1 MPRDVRARLPQSE
14 WSETLRYVEPVVS
27 IITPCSDT
35 GAIFL
40 DTVQSVL
47 RQSLQQWEW
56 IIVNDG
62 SDDAATLRILALLRA
77 VNDPR
82 IRVIDQQNR
91 GLPAARNAGV
101 AASCAPLLFFLDS
114 DDLLAPTA
122 LEQCAWSLASRP
134 QSAAV
139 ATWYARFGAVRQ
151 VIRCGFETRY
161 MFPHDNPLAPSSVML
176 RRSAFE
182 RIGGFDERLREG
194 MEDYDFWVR
203 LAAAGLWGHD
213 IREVL
218 VWLRRKSPEAY
229 QGYRWT
235 FREDR
240 GAMARMRND
249 LRARYSQVFRDG
261 PPRAPGDPSPI
272 LQPHALINPEPP
284 FANRLRPVGE
294 RRVLM
299 LAPWVEVGG
308 ADRFT
313 IDLAAGLRARGR
325 RVSVCLSRPSANLW
339 LNELRRA
346 ADEVFNLPAFLAP
359 ADYPRFLRYLIES
372 RGITTVLVHNDLF
385 AYRLLPFLRA
395 WCPNVTILDFLHIE
409 QEHYHGGVPR
419 AALEYDSVIDLHVTS
434 SHHLRQWM
442 VERSADPARVEVCSI
457 NVDAQHWQ
465 PDPIARERVRA
476 ELGVRSDEPVIAF
489 IGRLVPQKRPRLAA
503 EIARALAERDV
514 PGTLLVVGDG
524 PDMGWMRRF
533 VRQHRLE
540 RRVRLLGSASSARV
554 REMMAASDLLLLP
567 SAKEG
572 IAFVLFE
579 AMAMG
584 LVPVAADVGGQ
595 RELVTPDCGV
605 LVPLEGD
612 QVAQYVEAIRCLI
625 ADPQRRAAM
634 AEAARARV
642 VEHFDQQQM
651 IDRMLAL
658 FERAETLARE
668 SPRPPVD
675 RGLGLATASLAIEY
689 FQFREALLRLAPVR
703 WVRAVRW
710 SSAWELV
717 QRLAEAPALIDRLD
731 RRVYVLRRE
740 VMWRIKRALG
750 REYNQ

>member
-1 MPRDVRARLPQSE
+1 MPEIHAFKSLSHTYTPADPTAP
-14 WSETLRYVEPVVS
+14 PAVS
-27 IITPCSDT
+27 IITPCYNT

-82 IRVIDQQNR
+82 ICVLD
-91 GLPAARNAGV
+91 LPRSGVSAARNAGV
-101 AASCAPLLFFLDS
+101 AASRAPLLFFLDS

-134 QSAAV
+134 HSAAV
-139 ATWYARFGAVRQ
+139 AMWYARFGAVHQ
-151 VIRCGFETRY
+151 VIRYGFKTRH
-161 MFPHDNPLAPSSVML
+161 MFPHDNPLAISVML

-182 RIGGFDERLREG
+182 RVGGFDERLRDG
-194 MEDYDFWVR
+194 LEDYDFLVR

-213 IREVL
+213 IQEPL
-218 VWLRRKSPEAY
+218 VWVRRKSPETY
-229 QGYRWT
+229 PGYRWR
-235 FREDR
+235 FRENR
-240 GAMARMRND
+240 GALARMRND
-249 LRARYSQVFRDG
+249 LRARYPQVFRDG
-261 PPRAPGDPSPI
+261 PPFVPGEPSPL

-284 FANRLRPVGE
+284 FANRLRPAGE
-294 RRVLM
+294 RRVLI
-299 LAPWVEVGG
+299 LVPWVEVGG

-313 IDLAAGLRARGR
+313 IDLAAGLHARGC
-325 RVSVCLSRPSANLW
+325 RVSVCLSRPSANAW
-339 LNELRRA
+339 LDELRCV

-359 ADYPRFLRYLIES
+359 ADYPRFLRYLVES
-372 RGITTVLVHNDLF
+372 RSITTVLVHNDLF

-395 WCPNVTILDFLHIE
+395 WCPSVSILDFLHIE

-419 AALEYDSVIDLHVTS
+419 AALECDSVLDLHVTS
-434 SHHLRQWM
+434 SHCLRQWM
-442 VERSADPARVEVCSI
+442 IERGADPMRVDVCYT
-457 NVDAQHWQ
+457 NVNTQRWQ
-465 PDPIARERVRA
+465 PDPVARERVRA
-476 ELGVRSDEPVIAF
+476 EFGVRADEPVIAF

-503 EIARALAERDV
+503 EIAHALAERDV
-514 PGTLLVVGDG
+514 PGTILVVGDG

-533 VRQHRLE
+533 VRRHRLE
-540 RRVRLLGSASSARV
+540 RRMRLLGSAPSARV
-554 REMMAASDLLLLP
+554 REIMAASDMLLLP

-595 RELVTPDCGV
+595 RELVTPDCGI
-605 LVPLEGD
+605 LIPPEGD
-612 QVAQYVEAIRCLI
+612 QAAQYVAALQSLI
-625 ADPQRRAAM
+625 ADPQRRTAM
-634 AEAARARV
+634 AQAARARV

-651 IDRMLAL
+651 IDRMLML
-658 FERAETLARE
+658 FEKAETLARE
-668 SPRPPVD
+668 APRPPVD
-675 RGLGLATASLAIEY
+675 RGLGVATASLAIEY
-689 FQFREALLRLAPVR
+689 FQFREALLRFAPVR
-703 WVRAVRW
+703 WARKVRW
-710 SSAWELV
+710 SSAWETV
-717 QRLAEAPALIDRLD
+717 QQIARVRRLLDRLD
-731 RRVYVLRRE
+731 RQVYVLRRE